1 MRAIKKI
8 NNNVAICL
16 DSKNKE
22 LVAFGKGIGF
32 PTMPYEITDLSEISM
47 TFYHIDYQ
55 FYSLM
60 ENIPKDIFDVSA
72 LIVNKAQQTLDSSL
86 NPNLVV
92 TLADH
97 INFAILRLKKYKNMK
112 MLFSYDVEQ
121 LYKKETELGRY
132 AVDLIQKKLNMTL
145 PESEIT
151 NIAMHFV
158 NAQEEGSAKVEKID
172 AEVLISDATDIIE
185 SIFNTKINRDDF
197 SYNRFSMHI
206 RYYLKR
212 IEDKKQFKNENK
224 DLLNTMKENYPKV
237 YQCSLKIADLIGK
250 AYKAEIIEEEILYLM
265 IHINRIV
272 QTTILKD

>member
-121 LYKKETELGRY
+121 LYKRNR
-132 AVDLIQKKLNMTL
+132 VR
-145 PESEIT
+145 
-151 NIAMHFV
+151 
-158 NAQEEGSAKVEKID
+158 KICSR
-172 AEVLISDATDIIE
+172 SD
-185 SIFNTKINRDDF
+185 S
-197 SYNRFSMHI
+197 
-206 RYYLKR
+206 
-212 IEDKKQFKNENK
+212 KN
-224 DLLNTMKENYPKV
+224 
-237 YQCSLKIADLIGK
+237 
-250 AYKAEIIEEEILYLM
+250 
-265 IHINRIV
+265 
-272 QTTILKD
+272 